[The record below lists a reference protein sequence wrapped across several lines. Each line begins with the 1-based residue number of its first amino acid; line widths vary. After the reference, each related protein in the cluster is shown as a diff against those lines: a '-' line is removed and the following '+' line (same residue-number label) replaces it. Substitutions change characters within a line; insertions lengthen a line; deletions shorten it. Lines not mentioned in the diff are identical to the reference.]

1 MRKYSYSII
10 FAHCFMALVFTIF
23 SVEKVHAATLIG
35 AKDTITTSRPSP
47 STPLS
52 ANAASGAYQVSVYN
66 NGSRFLASDSAKMI
80 RSSTNTL
87 INSGLNV
94 ASQSAALTS
103 VYFTNA
109 LGAAGQNGTDV
120 LFFPVTAMHTI
131 QFTVVNTIPT
141 NGDIVITF
149 PTLSANDADNDA
161 SPSATT
167 FQFNNLVSG
176 TGGRDNIDV
185 YDDSTDISNNVTITE
200 TEPSPGNPGIISI
213 NVDSGTIAAGS
224 VVKIYLGCTAST
236 SASCTTQAP
245 RIINPT
251 KSAAE
256 GTADIWKI
264 KIATKDSSGID
275 LDDATVAIGTIET
288 VEVRA
293 TVDASLSFS
302 IAGVANGS
310 AVNTGNTTGCTATET
325 TNAGITPTATVVNL
339 GTLANTPSA
348 TNIKISNIAA
358 QLITITTNAANGY
371 TLTATSSGKLKNYQ
385 SGFEIASN
393 TTPQE
398 FPNGTHFFGIN
409 ACGLDVN
416 TSTWGSASCNSYI
429 TGSSSPCKYGWPT
442 PTTAITLASD
452 PTGPV
457 GNTITA
463 GNGLVTVR
471 YAAGIDAIVPSGE
484 YQTAITYVATPTF

>member
-1 MRKYSYSII
+1 MV
-10 FAHCFMALVFTIF
+10 ALGATIF
-23 SVEKVHAATLIG
+23 SVSKVHAATLIG
-35 AKDTITTSRPSP
+35 AKDTVTTSRPSP

-52 ANAASGAYQVSVYN
+52 ANAASGAYQVSVYD
-66 NGSRFLASDSAKMI
+66 NGSRFLASDSAKLI
-80 RSSTNTL
+80 RSTTL
-87 INSGLNV
+87 IDSAITI
-94 ASQSAALTS
+94 ASQSAALTT
-103 VYFTNA
+103 VYFSDS

-131 QFTVVNTIPT
+131 QFTVPNTIPT

-149 PTLSANDADNDA
+149 PTLASNDADNDA

-185 YDDSTDISNNVTITE
+185 YDDSTDISANVTITE

-213 NVDSGTIAAGS
+213 NLDSGTIAANS

-251 KSAAE
+251 KSAAT

-264 KIATKDSSGID
+264 SIVTKDSSGIE
-275 LDDATVAIGTIET
+275 LDSATVAIGTVET

-293 TVDASLSFS
+293 TVDSTLTFS
-302 IAGVANGS
+302 ISGVSNGS
-310 AVNTGNTTGCTATET
+310 AVNSGNTTGCTATET
-325 TNAGITPTATVVNL
+325 TNAGITPTATLVNL
-339 GTLANTPSA
+339 GVLANTPTT
-348 TNIKISNIAA
+348 TNTKIGNIAA
-358 QLITITTNAANGY
+358 QLISISTNAANGY
-371 TLTATSSGKLKNYQ
+371 TLTATSSGKLQNYQ
-385 SGFEIASN
+385 SGFAIASN

-398 FPNGTHFFGIN
+398 FPSGSHFFGIN
-409 ACGLDVN
+409 ACGLDVS

-429 TGSSSPCKYGWPT
+429 TGSTSPCKYGWPT
-442 PTTAITLASD
+442 PTTAVTLASD
-452 PTGPV
+452 STGPV
-457 GNTITA
+457 GNTITS

-471 YAAGIDAIVPSGE
+471 YAAGIDASVPAGE

>member
-1 MRKYSYSII
+1 MRKYSVI
-10 FAHCFMALVFTIF
+10 FAYCFVALVVTIF
-23 SVEKVHAATLIG
+23 SVEKVHAATLAG

-52 ANAASGAYQVSVYN
+52 ANAASGAYQVSVYD
-66 NGSRFLASDSAKMI
+66 NGSRFLASDSAKLI
-80 RSSTNTL
+80 RGSTL
-87 INSGLNV
+87 IDSAITI

-103 VYFTNA
+103 VYFSDA

-131 QFTVVNTIPT
+131 EFTVINTVPT

-167 FQFNNLVSG
+167 FQFNNLVTG

-185 YDDSTDISNNVTITE
+185 YDDTTDISANVTITE
-200 TEPSPGNPGIISI
+200 TEPSAGNPGVISI

-236 SASCTTQAP
+236 SSSCTTQAP

-251 KSAAE
+251 KTATA

-264 KIATKDSSGID
+264 KIATKDSSGIV

-302 IAGVANGS
+302 ISGVSNGS
-310 AVNTGNTTGCTATET
+310 AVNSGNTTGCTATET

-339 GTLANTPSA
+339 GTLANTPST
-348 TNIKISNIAA
+348 TNTKISNIAA

-371 TLTATSSGKLKNYQ
+371 TLTATSSGKLQNYQ

-398 FPNGTHFFGIN
+398 FPSGSHFFGIN

-452 PTGPV
+452 STGPV
-457 GNTITA
+457 GNTITS
-463 GNGLVTVR
+463 GNGLISVR
-471 YAAGIDAIVPSGE
+471 YAAGVDARVPSGE

>member
-1 MRKYSYSII
+1 MRKYSFILTY
-10 FAHCFMALVFTIF
+10 CLVALVVTVFF
-23 SVEKVHAATLIG
+23 AAQAHAATLTG

-66 NGSRFLASDSAKMI
+66 NGSRFLASDSAKLI
-80 RSSTNTL
+80 RGTTL
-87 INSGLNV
+87 IDPV
-94 ASQSAALTS
+94 ITIASQSAGLTS
-103 VYFTNA
+103 VYFSDA

-131 QFTVVNTIPT
+131 QFTVQNTIPT

-149 PTLSANDADNDA
+149 PTLSATDADNDA

-185 YDDSTDISNNVTITE
+185 YDDSTDISANVTITE

-213 NVDSGTIAAGS
+213 NLDSGTIAAGS

-251 KSAAE
+251 KSATA

-264 KIATKDSSGID
+264 NISTKDSSGIL
-275 LDDATVAIGTIET
+275 LDEATVAIGTIET

-293 TVDASLSFS
+293 TVDATLTFS
-302 IAGVANGS
+302 IGGIANGS
-310 AVNTGNTTGCTATET
+310 AVNTGNTTGCAATET
-325 TNAGITPTATVVNL
+325 TSAGNPSTATLVDL
-339 GTLANTPSA
+339 GVLANTP
-348 TNIKISNIAA
+348 TTTGTPISNIAA

-371 TLTATSSGKLKNYQ
+371 TLTATSSGQLRNFQ
-385 SGFEIASN
+385 SGFAIASS
-393 TTPQE
+393 TTPQA

-416 TSTWGSASCNSYI
+416 TSTWGNNNCNTYI
-429 TGSSSPCKYGWPT
+429 TGSSNACKYGWPT

-452 PTGPV
+452 STGPV

-471 YAAGIDAIVPSGE
+471 YAASIDASVPSGE

>member
-1 MRKYSYSII
+1 MRKYSVI
-10 FAHCFMALVFTIF
+10 FVYCLVALVTTVF
-23 SVEKVHAATLIG
+23 SVAKVHAASLTG

-66 NGSRFLASDSAKMI
+66 NGSRFLASDSAKLI
-80 RSSTNTL
+80 RGTTL
-87 INSGLNV
+87 IDPV
-94 ASQSAALTS
+94 ITIASQSAALTS
-103 VYFTNA
+103 VYFSDA

-167 FQFNNLVSG
+167 FQFNNLVTG

-185 YDDSTDISNNVTITE
+185 YDDSTDISANVTITE

-251 KSAAE
+251 KSATA
-256 GTADIWKI
+256 GTADIWKLNI
-264 KIATKDSSGID
+264 TTKDSSGIV

-302 IAGVANGS
+302 ISGYANGATITS
-310 AVNTGNTTGCTATET
+310 LNSGCTSTET

-339 GTLANTPSA
+339 GTLANTP
-348 TNIKISNIAA
+348 TNPSTKISNIAA
-358 QLITITTNAANGY
+358 QLITISTNAANGY
-371 TLTATSSGKLKNYQ
+371 TLTATSSGKLQNYQ
-385 SGFEIASN
+385 SGFEIDSN

-398 FPNGTHFFGIN
+398 FPSGSHFFGIN

-416 TSTWGSASCNSYI
+416 TTTWGSASCNSVI
-429 TGSSSPCKYGWPT
+429 TGGSSPCKYGWPT

-452 PTGPV
+452 STGPV

-463 GNGLVTVR
+463 GNGLISVR
-471 YAAGIDAIVPSGE
+471 YAAGVDARVPSGE